1 MRRFISDL
9 LWLWDLVICPWNRPM
24 RGTLNSKKR
33 RISRYR
39 HVAAPDSRAWRAHPA
54 IVAARRVPGGAA
66 TLSVPGADFL
76 GNPGIAAVHWESG
89 SMTSLARLPR
99 RPTMR
104 RDRAISRAVGLTIV
118 LATGLATTGRGDVL
132 PVVEGVEFQPLAA
145 QVRRVSETLEG
156 LGQPLPPE
164 ASRRVERAIA
174 AGDADGSRALQ
185 EALDPL
191 CLIGVNINPESRVKA
206 VQGPAPARLVQHGWR
221 VFLVKVHNEA
231 GVTAELAAQ
240 SPNAAP
246 LYRRSTSAAEPKV
259 SVPLSEVPHRW
270 MDVAMIRDRPLNP
283 RLSGLAVEYRLM
295 RVYSR
300 DAGRREAKIS
310 FNVGQGTQDLGFR
323 SDVDILFACDPAVS
337 VVLDVQDDD
346 GRPTTASFLIR
357 DAQRR
362 VYPSPSRRLAPDF
375 FFHPQVYRSS
385 GEAVL
390 LPPGTYTVEFT
401 RGPEYIKQTRTIT
414 VPEGREHRE
423 SFRLKR
429 WANLAK
435 MNWFSGDHHVHAAGC
450 AHYES
455 PTEGVRPEDM
465 MRHILGEDLDVGCV
479 LSWGPCWY
487 AQKAYFDGRL
497 HPLSTPE
504 HLMRYDIE
512 VSGFPSS
519 HCGHLCL
526 LRLKEDDYPNTTRIE
541 EWPSWDLPV
550 LKWGQSQGGVV
561 GFSHSGWGL
570 KTTDM
575 KVPSYEVPPFDG
587 IGANEYIVDVVHG
600 AVDFISTVDTPAPW
614 ELSIWYHTLNCGYR
628 ARISG
633 ETDFPCIYGER
644 VGLGRVYVKLADG
657 RLDFDRWCEGIKQ
670 GRSYVSDG
678 KSHLVDFRV
687 DDVAVGE
694 DGSERKLDAPGK
706 VKVSAR
712 VAAYLEPELT
722 PELEKLRAL
731 PLDAKPYWDVERSRI
746 GRTRTVPVEV
756 VVNGQ
761 PVARE
766 EVAADGSFR
775 DVTFEVPIARSSW
788 VALRIYPSS
797 HTNPVFVTVGG
808 KPIRA
813 SRKSAE
819 WCLKGVDQCWSQK
832 TKQIRPADLPAA
844 KEAFDKAR
852 EAYRKILAET
862 GAD

>member
-1 MRRFISDL
+1 
-9 LWLWDLVICPWNRPM
+9 
-24 RGTLNSKKR
+24 
-33 RISRYR
+33 
-39 HVAAPDSRAWRAHPA
+39 
-54 IVAARRVPGGAA
+54 
-66 TLSVPGADFL
+66 
-76 GNPGIAAVHWESG
+76 
-89 SMTSLARLPR
+89 
-99 RPTMR
+99 
-104 RDRAISRAVGLTIV
+104 
-118 LATGLATTGRGDVL
+118 
-132 PVVEGVEFQPLAA
+132 
-145 QVRRVSETLEG
+145 
-156 LGQPLPPE
+156 
-164 ASRRVERAIA
+164 
-174 AGDADGSRALQ
+174 
-185 EALDPL
+185 
-191 CLIGVNINPESRVKA
+191 
-206 VQGPAPARLVQHGWR
+206 
-221 VFLVKVHNEA
+221 
-231 GVTAELAAQ
+231 
-240 SPNAAP
+240 
-246 LYRRSTSAAEPKV
+246 
-259 SVPLSEVPHRW
+259 
-270 MDVAMIRDRPLNP
+270 MIRDRPLNP
-283 RLSGLAVEYRLM
+283 RLSGLPVEYRLM

-300 DAGRREAKIS
+300 DAGRREAKVS

-323 SDVDILFACDPAVS
+323 SDVDILFTCDPAVS

-346 GRPTTASFLIR
+346 GRPTMASFLIR

-362 VYPSPSRRLAPDF
+362 VYPSPTRRLAPDF

-401 RGPEYIKQTRTIT
+401 RGPEYVKQTRTIT
-414 VPEGREHRE
+414 VPPGREHRE

-526 LRLKEDDYPNTTRIE
+526 LRLKEDDYPGTTRIE

-550 LKWGQSQGGVV
+550 LKWGRSQGGVV

-570 KTTDM
+570 KTSDM
-575 KVPSYEVPPFDG
+575 KLPSFEVPPFDG
-587 IGANEYIVDVVHG
+587 IGANEYIVDVVARRGRLHLDGRHAG
-600 AVDFISTVDTPAPW
+600 AVGAEHLVSHAQLRLPGPDQRRDRLPVHLRRAGRAGPRLRQARRRPARLRPLVRGDQAGPLLRRRRQ
-614 ELSIWYHTLNCGYR
+614 EPPRRLPGRRRRGRR
-628 ARISG
+628 AGQRAEARRAG
-633 ETDFPCIYGER
+633 QGQ
-644 VGLGRVYVKLADG
+644 GLGAG
-657 RLDFDRWCEGIKQ
+657 RG
-670 GRSYVSDG
+670 V
-678 KSHLVDFRV
+678 
-687 DDVAVGE
+687 
-694 DGSERKLDAPGK
+694 P
-706 VKVSAR
+706 
-712 VAAYLEPELT
+712 
-722 PELEKLRAL
+722 
-731 PLDAKPYWDVERSRI
+731 
-746 GRTRTVPVEV
+746 RTRTHARARPSSAPSRSTPSPTGTSSAPGSAGRGPSPSRSI
-756 VVNGQ
+756 VNGQ

-775 DVTFEVPIARSSW
+775 DVAFEVPIARSSW

-797 HTNPVFVTVGG
+797 HTNPVFVVVGG

-832 TKQIRPADLPAA
+832 TKLIRPAEISAA
-844 KEAFDKAR
+844 ARDAFDAARGVLPQDPGRDGRGLNLRRRSSAAVQWTRPMRSERHQDNGGLSMSANPATANRNGVILLRLGVGKSEFDMPVGSTLADLLRAAGVEADGQEILVDGRKLEEAVVLRPGMIVTLAPEPKSASPERSWRDSLGMFRDDPVFRELVEAVEASR
-852 EAYRKILAET
+852 EAEKDRS
-862 GAD
+862 